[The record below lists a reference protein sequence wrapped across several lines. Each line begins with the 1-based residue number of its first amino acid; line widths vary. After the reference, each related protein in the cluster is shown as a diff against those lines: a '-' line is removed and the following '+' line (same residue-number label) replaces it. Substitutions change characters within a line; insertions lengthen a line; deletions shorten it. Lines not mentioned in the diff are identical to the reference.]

1 MVLSCL
7 LDNFSH
13 IDRIDESSTFFKEM
27 LSFRIGPDIFF
38 TGRVNDE
45 LHISQL
51 CSATSV
57 TLVRNSFKISLVLY

>member
-27 LSFRIGPDIFF
+27 LSFRIGPDIFLQGGL
-38 TGRVNDE
+38 TMSSTSLSCVP
-45 LHISQL
+45 LHL
-51 CSATSV
+51 
-57 TLVRNSFKISLVLY
+57 LL